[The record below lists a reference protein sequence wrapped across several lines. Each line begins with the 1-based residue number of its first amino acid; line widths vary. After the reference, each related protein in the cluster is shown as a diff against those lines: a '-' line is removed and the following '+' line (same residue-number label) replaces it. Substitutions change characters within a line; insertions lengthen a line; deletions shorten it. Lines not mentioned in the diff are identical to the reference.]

1 MSMSLIRSGLAAFA
15 REFTSNLAVIG
26 RWPAL
31 GVEALMVAGCV
42 TFVLGPAAGAVFVVS
57 LCLLAGGRP
66 QSEWIEG
73 AGRGR
78 PFRVLFNLVH
88 QKLGL
93 ALVLTWPVLVM
104 RDQTFWAASLL
115 VDVIVPFL
123 MASLVRSWWSP
134 EMDTR
139 WAPEFGARR
148 TEA

>member
-1 MSMSLIRSGLAAFA
+1 MSISLIRSGMAAFA

-93 ALVLTWPVLVM
+93 ALVLIWPVLVM
-104 RDQTFWAASLL
+104 RDQVFWAASLL
-115 VDVIVPFL
+115 VDVLVPFL

-139 WAPEFGARR
+139 WATEFGARE
-148 TEA
+148 TGS